1 MAPDTPERESEM
13 QDTPPC
19 QCLKYPEKE
28 GGHTLYPTVGKIP
41 TKV

>member
-1 MAPDTPERESEM
+1 MEM

-28 GGHTLYPTVGKIP
+28 RRPFTLYPTVGKNP